1 MPKQIAEIL
10 KNSSEPV
17 ALENPDISV
26 MMADIV
32 NFTSFFH
39 NVSAE
44 KVVKLLNGIFQN
56 LMKLF

>member
-1 MPKQIAEIL
+1 MPKQIVEIL

-32 NFTSFFH
+32 NFTSFFD